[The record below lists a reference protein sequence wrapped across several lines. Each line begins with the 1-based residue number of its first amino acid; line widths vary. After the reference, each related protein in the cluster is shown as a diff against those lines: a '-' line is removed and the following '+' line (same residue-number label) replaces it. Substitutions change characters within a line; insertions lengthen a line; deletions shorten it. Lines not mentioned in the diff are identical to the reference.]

1 MQVIDVGF
9 DTGVLLVE
17 VLGFD
22 EVATSRFRKVMGLQ
36 VDVSPAPA
44 FNVTDKQTSVPDQ
57 SNGLL
62 TELPIFTVTVPEFA
76 PLFPKNFAD
85 SPAAFISNCHCT
97 EQNAVWDA
105 LFKFIISSA
114 T

>member
-85 SPAAFISNCHCT
+85 SPAALSTSPYLLVTVTAPNRMPFGMLYLN
-97 EQNAVWDA
+97 
-105 LFKFIISSA
+105 L
-114 T
+114 

>member
-1 MQVIDVGF
+1 MGYFFLYPEGHTGFTSVTLTVDVPFMQVIDVGF

-76 PLFPKNFAD
+76 PLFP
-85 SPAAFISNCHCT
+85 
-97 EQNAVWDA
+97 
-105 LFKFIISSA
+105 
-114 T
+114 